1 MSGIDSWLKERR
13 ITEVECLVPDMAGTP
28 RGKIMPA
35 HRFVREEGVRLP
47 ESLFLQT
54 VTGEYPDDMSTT
66 HPAEIDMVLVPDEN
80 TIRVVPWAT
89 DMTAQVIHDC
99 QHHDGSPVEIAPRY
113 ILRRV
118 LALFEERGW
127 KPVVAPELEFFLV
140 AKNTDP
146 DYELEPP
153 IGRSGR
159 QETVRQS
166 YSIDAVNEFDPLFDE
181 LYDHCDAQE
190 LDLDT
195 LIHES
200 GAAQMEV
207 NFLHADALS
216 RADQAFLFKRTVR
229 ETALRHDIYA
239 TFMAK
244 PMSSEPGSAMHI
256 HQSICNLDNSENI
269 FSNPDG
275 SPSRLFFAY
284 IAGLQKYTP
293 AAMSI
298 LAPNVNSYR
307 RIARHDSAPINL
319 QWGYDNRTV
328 GFRVPISAPG
338 ARRVENRVAGSDVN
352 PYLAMAASLA
362 CGYLGMVEELEPEA
376 PFDADAYDLD
386 YALPRSLDQA
396 MLQLDGCEP
405 LKDVFGHRFVAAYRA
420 IKERE
425 YETFFQVI
433 SSWEREYLLL
443 HV

>member
-1 MSGIDSWLKERR
+1 MHSIEKWLKERR

-35 HRFVREEGVRLP
+35 QRFVREEGVRLP

-54 VTGEYPDDMSTT
+54 VTGEYPDDMSTA
-66 HPAEIDMVLVPDEN
+66 HPAEIDMVLVPDEH

-99 QHHDGSPVEIAPRY
+99 CHHDGSPVEIAPRHV
-113 ILRRV
+113 LRRV
-118 LALFEERGW
+118 LKLYEEKGW
-127 KPVVAPELEFFLV
+127 KPMVAPELEFFLV

-153 IGRSGR
+153 VGRSGR

-181 LYDHCDAQE
+181 LYDHCEAQE

-216 RADQAFLFKRTVR
+216 RADQAFLFKRTAR
-229 ETALRHDIYA
+229 ETALRHGIYL

-244 PMSSEPGSAMHI
+244 PMRGEPGSAMHI
-256 HQSICNLDNSENI
+256 HQSICDLGSGNNV
-269 FSNPDG
+269 FSNSDG
-275 SPSRLFFAY
+275 SPSKLFYAH

-319 QWGYDNRTV
+319 KWGYDNRTV
-328 GFRVPISAPG
+328 GFRVPISSPES
-338 ARRVENRVAGSDVN
+338 RRVENRVAGSDVN

-362 CGYLGMVEELEPEA
+362 CGYLGMEQGLEPEA
-376 PFDADAYDLD
+376 PFAADAYDLD

-396 MLQLDGCEP
+396 MRELEACEL

-443 HV
+443 NV